1 MSLKDNKYIYK
12 VGHSLNLFR
21 LRFRFIPY
29 TFKYIFTDINLE
41 LHNNDRDSSE
51 KYLIFQRVD
60 YTGLMTHVFFVM
72 GWVKYSLENGFT
84 LLVDTSIGENPYL
97 EDNENTWE
105 LYYQQPMIDESVD
118 NAFIERIK
126 RDKNYS
132 FAPYNNRESLTYVK
146 YVPRWLIKSFR
157 PQIHF
162 PQNIDFVKDESALKY
177 WEGIYDKYIKLQPE
191 VQKYVDQEYDE
202 ILKDSGKVLGVLI
215 RGSGYR
221 KAKPYNHHIQPEM
234 EDVIEKINEFQEKY
248 GWDYIYL
255 ATEEEKYE
263 KQLKELYPGK
273 ILTNKREYD
282 EENSV
287 RSGHQAG
294 LEYLSSMYLLSRCDM
309 LIAGLCGGSQ
319 AAILMNQHQYTHLY
333 VFDIGK
339 YQ

>member
-1 MSLKDNKYIYK
+1 MSLKDNKYIYR

-21 LRFRFIPY
+21 LRFRFLPY
-29 TFKYIFTDINLE
+29 SIKYILADRKPK
-41 LHNNDRDSSE
+41 LHTNDRASFE

-60 YTGLMTHVFFVM
+60 YTGLMTHMFYVM

-84 LLVDTSIGENPYL
+84 LLVDTSVGVNPYL

-118 NAFIERIK
+118 NAFVERIK
-126 RDKNYS
+126 RNKNYS
-132 FAPYNNRESLTYVK
+132 FAPYYNREGLTYVK

-234 EDVIEKINEFQEKY
+234 EEVIEKIDEFQENY

-263 KQLKELYPGK
+263 KQLKEIYHGK

-282 EENSV
+282 EGNSE
-287 RSGHQAG
+287 RSRHQAG
-294 LEYLSSMYLLSRCDM
+294 LEYLSSMYLLSKCDM

-319 AAILMNQHQYTHLY
+319 AAILMNQHQYSHLY